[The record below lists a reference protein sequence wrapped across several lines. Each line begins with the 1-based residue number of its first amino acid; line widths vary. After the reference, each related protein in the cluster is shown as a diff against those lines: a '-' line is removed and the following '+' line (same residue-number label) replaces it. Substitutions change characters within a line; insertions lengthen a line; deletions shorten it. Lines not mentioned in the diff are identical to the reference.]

1 MMILRWKI
9 QKGQVIQM
17 KNKRG
22 MLLAVFAML
31 VMIGVICILSVG
43 KAAEE
48 GYTVQFFDFSFG
60 GKAVLRNT
68 IELSPSE
75 VNSLKL
81 EYGSRNIVVYPTSDN
96 MITIKEF
103 LYNDRPE
110 NMASVTYGEN
120 NEVVVT
126 GGNVHTIVFFYFGL
140 SGGERIE
147 VYIPENVL
155 SELSIESG
163 SGNISGEHGGVVETG
178 SLAVTTGSGNI
189 RWKNTDVEEIS
200 FQAGSGNVNLADIK
214 GEIRIQTGSGNI
226 SGELFNGNVSV
237 SAGSGNITLT
247 EFAGGGTI
255 TAKSGNLKVVTSQ
268 VDSDIRMQTGSGNM
282 KLELPKDLQFRLEIQ
297 TGSGNIHTDFDEALS
312 FNKKGN
318 SAQGTMGE
326 EPDISISLEANSGN
340 VRVLK

>member
-1 MMILRWKI
+1 
-9 QKGQVIQM
+9 M
-17 KNKRG
+17 KNKHG
-22 MLLAVFAML
+22 LWIAAL
-31 VMIGVICILSVG
+31 VMLAMIGEICILSA
-43 KAAEE
+43 KRASQE
-48 GYTVQFFDFSFG
+48 GYPIWLFAFSFG
-60 GKAVLRNT
+60 QKAVLRNT

-75 VNSLKL
+75 VSSLKL
-81 EYGSRNIVVYPTSDN
+81 EYGSKNIVVYAATDD

-103 LYNDRPE
+103 LYSDRQE

-126 GGNVHTIVFFYFGL
+126 GGNVRTIVFFYFGL
-140 SGGERIE
+140 GGGERIE

-155 SELSIESG
+155 SKLSIESS
-163 SGNISGEHGGVVETG
+163 SGNISGEHGGVIKDG
-178 SLAVTTGSGNI
+178 SITVTAGSGNV
-189 RWKNTDVEEIS
+189 RWKNTEAKEVS
-200 FQAGSGNVNLADIK
+200 FQAGSGNVNLTDIK
-214 GEIRIQTGSGNI
+214 GAIDIQTGSGNI
-226 SGELFNGNVSV
+226 SGEILNGNVNV

-282 KLELPKDLQFRLEIQ
+282 KLELPEDLEFCLEIQ
-297 TGSGNIHTDFDEALS
+297 TGSGNIHTDFDDVLS

-318 SAQGTMGE
+318 NAQGVVGDK
-326 EPDISISLEANSGN
+326 PDISISLEANSGN